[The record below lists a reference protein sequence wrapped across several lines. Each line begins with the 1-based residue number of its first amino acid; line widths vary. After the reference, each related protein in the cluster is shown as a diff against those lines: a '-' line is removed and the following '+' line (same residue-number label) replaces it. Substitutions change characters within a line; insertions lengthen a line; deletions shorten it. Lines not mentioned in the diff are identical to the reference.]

1 MRRAGGLIFWTA
13 LLAIGGAGA
22 GTLAVDHHPVWAWLL
37 GSWIACAAAV
47 SVVLVLTERRPATA
61 QAPVMPP
68 VPARQLENASAV

>member
-22 GTLAVDHHPVWAWLL
+22 GTLAFDHHPVWAWLL
-37 GSWIACAAAV
+37 GSWIVCAAAV
-47 SVVLVLTERRPATA
+47 SVVLVLAERQPVPA

-68 VPARQLENASAV
+68 VPSRQLENAPAV